1 MKKVSLIF
9 MMCIF
14 VLGMHARQQE
24 KVNLKLVAICENK
37 VGNGQNR
44 HKAPNVR
51 PLQVYYD
58 GGFVYFQNAYVGAYV
73 TFLDE
78 FGNVLDEETIFASEC
93 VIPQP
98 QLAKALQISF
108 SDIVLIGYFNQ

>member
-1 MKKVSLIF
+1 MHI
-9 MMCIF
+9 CIRY
-14 VLGMHARQQE
+14 ACKTTRK

-98 QLAKALQISF
+98 QLAKALQISYN
-108 SDIVLIGYFNQ
+108 DVVWIGYFNQ

>member
-1 MKKVSLIF
+1 

-14 VLGMHARQQE
+14 ILGMHARQQE

-58 GGFVYFQNAYVGAYV
+58 GRVVYFQNAYVGAYV

-93 VIPQP
+93 VPQP
-98 QLAKALQISF
+98 QLAKALQISYN
-108 SDIVLIGYFNQ
+108 DVVWIGYFNQ

>member
-1 MKKVSLIF
+1 MKKVSFIIL
-9 MMCIF
+9 MCIMA
-14 VLGMHARQQE
+14 LSIGAKQKE
-24 KVNLKLVAICENK
+24 KLVLISDANSFCSPDYYNH
-37 VGNGQNR
+37 R

-78 FGNVLDEETIFASEC
+78 FGNVLDEETIYASEC
-93 VIPQP
+93 VITQP
-98 QLAKALQISF
+98 HLAKALQISY
-108 SDIVLIGYFNQ
+108 SDVVWIGYFNQ

>member
-1 MKKVSLIF
+1 
-9 MMCIF
+9 
-14 VLGMHARQQE
+14 MHARQQE

-44 HKAPNVR
+44 HKAPNVG
-51 PLQVYYD
+51 PLQVFYD

-78 FGNVLDEETIFASEC
+78 FGNVLDEETIYASEC
-93 VIPQP
+93 DIPQP

-108 SDIVLIGYFNQ
+108 SDIVLIGYTSVHLNPLAFA

>member
-24 KVNLKLVAICENK
+24 KVNLKLVAIWENK

-44 HKAPNVR
+44 HKAPNVGS
-51 PLQVYYD
+51 LQVYYD
-58 GGFVYFQNAYVGAYV
+58 GGVVYFQNAYVGAYV
-73 TFLDE
+73 SFLDE
-78 FGNVLDEETIFASEC
+78 FGNVLDEETIYASEC

-98 QLAKALQISF
+98 HLAKALQISY
-108 SDIVLIGYFNQ
+108 SDVVWIGYFNQ

>member
-1 MKKVSLIF
+1 

-24 KVNLKLVAICENK
+24 KVNLKLVVICESK
-37 VGNGQNR
+37 PGNCHNR

-58 GGFVYFQNAYVGAYV
+58 GGFVYFQNVYVGAYV

-78 FGNVLDEETIFASEC
+78 FGNVLDEETIYASEC
-93 VIPQP
+93 VITQP

>member
-24 KVNLKLVAICENK
+24 KVNLKLVVICESK
-37 VGNGQNR
+37 PGNCHNR

-58 GGFVYFQNAYVGAYV
+58 GGFVYFQNAYVGTYV

-78 FGNVLDEETIFASEC
+78 FGNVLDEETIYASEC
-93 VIPQP
+93 VITQP

>member
-1 MKKVSLIF
+1 

-24 KVNLKLVAICENK
+24 KVNLKLVVICESK
-37 VGNGQNR
+37 PGNCHNR

-58 GGFVYFQNAYVGAYV
+58 GGFVYFQNAYVGTYV

-78 FGNVLDEETIFASEC
+78 FGNVLDEETIYASEC
-93 VIPQP
+93 VITQP

>member
-1 MKKVSLIF
+1 

-24 KVNLKLVAICENK
+24 KVNLKLVVICESK
-37 VGNGQNR
+37 PGNCHNR

-58 GGFVYFQNAYVGAYV
+58 GGFVYFQNAYVGTYV

-78 FGNVLDEETIFASEC
+78 FGNVLDEETIYASEC
-93 VIPQP
+93 VITQS

>member
-1 MKKVSLIF
+1 

-37 VGNGQNR
+37 VGNGPNR

-58 GGFVYFQNAYVGAYV
+58 GGFVCFQNACVGAYV
-73 TFLDE
+73 RFLDE
-78 FGNVLDEETIFASEC
+78 FGNVLNEGTVFASEC

-98 QLAKALQISF
+98 QLAKALQISYN
-108 SDIVLIGYFNQ
+108 DVVWIGYFNQ

>member
-1 MKKVSLIF
+1 

-14 VLGMHARQQE
+14 VLCMHARQQE
-24 KVNLKLVAICENK
+24 KVNLKLVVICESK
-37 VGNGQNR
+37 PGNCQNR

-51 PLQVYYD
+51 SLQVYYD
-58 GGFVYFQNAYVGAYV
+58 GGFVYLQNAYVGAYV
-73 TFLDE
+73 AFLDE
-78 FGNVLDEETIFASEC
+78 FGNVLDEEIIYASEC
-93 VIPQP
+93 VITQP

>member
-1 MKKVSLIF
+1 

-14 VLGMHARQQE
+14 VLGMHAKQQE
-24 KVNLKLVAICENK
+24 KVNLELVVTCENK
-37 VGNGQNR
+37 PGNYRKR

-78 FGNVLDEETIFASEC
+78 FGNVLDEETIYASEC
-93 VIPQP
+93 DIPQP

-108 SDIVLIGYFNQ
+108 SDIVLIGYFNPILC

>member
-1 MKKVSLIF
+1 

-24 KVNLKLVAICENK
+24 KVNLKLVVICESK
-37 VGNGQNR
+37 PGNCHNR

-58 GGFVYFQNAYVGAYV
+58 GGFVYFQNAYVGTYV

-78 FGNVLDEETIFASEC
+78 FGNVLDGETIYASEC
-93 VIPQP
+93 VITQP

>member
-24 KVNLKLVAICENK
+24 KVNLKLVVICESK
-37 VGNGQNR
+37 PGNYQNR

-93 VIPQP
+93 VIP
-98 QLAKALQISF
+98 
-108 SDIVLIGYFNQ
+108 

>member
-1 MKKVSLIF
+1 

-14 VLGMHARQQE
+14 VLGMHAKQQE
-24 KVNLKLVAICENK
+24 KVNLKLVVICESK
-37 VGNGQNR
+37 PGNCHNR

-58 GGFVYFQNAYVGAYV
+58 GGFVYFQNAYVGTYV

-78 FGNVLDEETIFASEC
+78 FGNVLDEETIYASEC
-93 VIPQP
+93 VITQP